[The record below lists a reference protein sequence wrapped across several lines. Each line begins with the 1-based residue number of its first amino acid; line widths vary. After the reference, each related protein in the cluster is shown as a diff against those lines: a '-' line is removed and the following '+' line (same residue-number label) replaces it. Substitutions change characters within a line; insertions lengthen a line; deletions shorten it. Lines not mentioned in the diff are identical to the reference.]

1 MVAMC
6 SPSVLL
12 ESWAPGS
19 SVSSILS
26 NVGEGFRVVNEGMQ
40 QAVGEVCEGIKQK
53 KKVLA
58 ATIFDMSIKMF
69 LRSFVCCM
77 CFSCFL
83 FFVVVFRSPNK

>member
-1 MVAMC
+1 MDGYIYRERKVTKRC
-6 SPSVLL
+6 VYSPSVLL

-58 ATIFDMSIKMF
+58 STIFDMSIKMF
-69 LRSFVCCM
+69 LR
-77 CFSCFL
+77 
-83 FFVVVFRSPNK
+83 